1 MSVEARTGV
10 NPGEEPAVV
19 AAAPATT
26 GGGAADFSE
35 ASAPTSVVGRVRGK
49 VSWFG
54 AALLGLVL
62 PVVLL
67 LTWQYYSTNGSF
79 SASQLPTPGSV
90 VAALNELLSRGVFV
104 DHVAISV
111 QRVLIGFGIGATLGI
126 AIGSLVGLN
135 PTASRILS
143 PTIQAL
149 RAVPSLA
156 WVPLLVLWMGIY
168 EGPKIT
174 LVAIGAFFPVFTT
187 VAAGFAHAD
196 RKLIEVGRAYGLKGF
211 SLVTGVLLPSA
222 APTIFAGLRLGLAQA
237 WLFVVAAELIASSK
251 GLGFLLLDSQNVSR
265 TDILLLAIISLALLG
280 KITDFIL
287 ARIER
292 HVLRWV

>member
-1 MSVEARTGV
+1 MSVEARTDAK
-10 NPGEEPAVV
+10 PED
-19 AAAPATT
+19 
-26 GGGAADFSE
+26 GAALPTA
-35 ASAPTSVVGRVRGK
+35 ASVTSSDAPDAPAPTSVVGRARAK

-54 AALLGLVL
+54 AVLLGMVL
-62 PVVLL
+62 PVALL
-67 LTWQYYSTNGSF
+67 LTWQYFATNGSF

-90 VAALNELLSRGVFV
+90 VAALNELLSRGVFL

-111 QRVLIGFGIGATLGI
+111 QRVLIGFGIGASLGI
-126 AIGSLVGLN
+126 AIGSIVGLN
-135 PTASRILS
+135 PMASRILS

-196 RKLIEVGRAYGLKGF
+196 RKLIEVGRAYGLRGF

-280 KITDFIL
+280 KTTDFIL